1 MKPNA
6 SQAISLPSAT
16 RTHLLRFSSDEALTH
31 YLATHPLTRNVGKTI
46 LPLHAPGEV
55 VCLLAEYATQAER
68 DKAQALADREELTA
82 RRSYVAANARRIKER
97 RAAVREESTPRIAEP
112 RAAVREES
120 TPRIAEPRAPYYCFG
135 FPTWRKLAAEA
146 ISQEQTEAEFRA
158 RWHEANQSNARD
170 AYRVEK
176 STRKK

>member
-112 RAAVREES
+112 RA
-120 TPRIAEPRAPYYCFG
+120 PYYCFG